1 MTRIPLLPLAA
12 EREGG
17 SIACP
22 SISTG
27 VYGFPIALAAPIA
40 VSTVRD
46 VTSRGVLLRKVIF
59 CCFAASDL
67 TVHQRVLGPG

>member
-46 VTSRGVLLRKVIF
+46 VTSRGVPLRKVIF

-67 TVHQRVLGPG
+67 TVYQRVLGPG